1 MLECEQQPMYDKQL
15 QFCTDVLSPNAIN
28 FAKEDVGEK
37 FDAKPVNVFGGKYR
51 RWKAGNST
59 A

>member
-1 MLECEQQPMYDKQL
+1 MYDKQL